1 MIVVEGTVRVAD
13 LEKAR
18 AGMEAM
24 VTASRAEAGCI
35 EYAYSIDI
43 LDPGLVRIIE
53 WWESREALARHVETE
68 HLKVWRASWPEL
80 GVSERSLRL
89 YEATPETF

>member
-1 MIVVEGTVRVAD
+1 MIIVEGTVRIAD

-24 VTASRAEAGCI
+24 VAASRAEAGCI

-53 WWESREALARHVETE
+53 RWESREALARHVETE
-68 HLKVWRASWPEL
+68 HLKVWRESWPEL

>member
-53 WWESREALARHVETE
+53 LWESREALARHVETE
-68 HLKVWRASWPEL
+68 HLKVWRKSWPEL